1 MTIRYN
7 NHHNMKKLLV
17 LVLTTLVTLGTFAQ
31 SSTEGKEFWV
41 AVMFANAPD
50 GDISHFEPFIAIS
63 AKKACTIQVSNPAT
77 GWSDQPRT
85 VQANSWLVIN
95 NIPVAQWYNQS
106 WTANTASEVVNPYGI
121 RVQSSEEV
129 SVYAAMRMEFS
140 YDASNILPITALQ
153 SDYIIQDYPPYNSEG
168 ESRSIFSILATEDNT
183 VVDITPTAATIGG
196 RPAGV
201 PFNITLNKGETYQV
215 IGPDQVTLSGS
226 RVTARG
232 GKKIAVFNGD
242 VFTQVPGGKSAR
254 DCLYEQAM
262 PTDYWGREFV
272 VTRSKEKDAN
282 RIRITAMEDG
292 TQVNIDNYL
301 AATLNAGETFE
312 CELSENLASGDM
324 QSAITKIG
332 RTVPPIYTGEAHYI
346 HSSCP
351 VAVYGYD
358 VSSTYV
364 LKSGSESIDGSPG
377 DPSMVWISPL
387 EQNISKITFGACGT
401 SGSEGHTNRHYV
413 NVVALTAD
421 VPYITLSSNQRPSI
435 ALTFTPVPANPLY
448 SYARVFLVDTDESNP
463 DKIYTLNSTGSSG
476 FIAHVYGSGK
486 NESYAYSVGS
496 SAVKRGIQVNEDKIE
511 NGSIGVNTYCINTP
525 IHFNAQVG
533 GTYIIDQAFWDM
545 GDGVTFTDQSRISFE
560 YSYDTPGWYDVS
572 ATVSAHKE
580 CPETTYPSETV
591 NVRIHVVRPDTIV
604 TQNFICEGET
614 LTYGGNTYTE
624 PITDTV
630 AFNCDSVVI
639 FHLEVGKKSSYSFST
654 VERDS
659 FNLAGT
665 WYYKSG
671 TYTATLTNA
680 AGCDSV
686 VTAYATVLTCLE
698 MTIDA
703 PDSVICADEYE
714 FRIPYNHTKGDI
726 GSAFII
732 NRGVR
737 TPITPSVLDNA
748 FVIPLAGFSAD
759 HYTNALVVVEDP
771 ICGDSLRFPVS
782 FDVLYPSSVF
792 NQKWD
797 NTLVLYNKN
806 YNGGYDF
813 KEYQWYK
820 NGMPIP
826 GATAGFYVEDPLDA
840 DSYYQV
846 LLTRIDSVS
855 GDRIELMT
863 CPYYPE
869 VTTATA
875 PGENNKLLE
884 NGHLYIIKNNTKYS
898 ILGVE
903 IKEY

>member
-1 MTIRYN
+1 
-7 NHHNMKKLLV
+7 MKKLFV
-17 LVLTTLVTLGTFAQ
+17 LVITSLLTLGAFAQ
-31 SSTEGKEFWV
+31 SSTEGKDFWV

-50 GDISHFEPFIAIS
+50 GNISHFEPFIAIS

-77 GWSDQPRT
+77 GWSDQPRM

-95 NIPVAQWYNQS
+95 NIPVGQWYNQS
-106 WTANTASEVVNPYGI
+106 WTANSASEAVNPYGI
-121 RVQSSEEV
+121 RVQSTEEV

-413 NVVALTAD
+413 NVVVKTED
-421 VPYITLSSNQRPSI
+421 VNAITLSSEQRPNI
-435 ALTFTPVPANPLY
+435 PMTFQPVPSKPDY
-448 SYARVFLVDTDESNP
+448 SYARVFLVDTDGSNP
-463 DKIYTLNSTGSSG
+463 DKIYTLTSHGNSG

-496 SAVKRGIQVNEDKIE
+496 SAVKRGIQVGNSTLED
-511 NGSIGVNTYCINTP
+511 GSVGVTTYCVNTAIT
-525 IHFNAQVG
+525 FNAQVG
-533 GTYIIDQAFWDM
+533 TDIIDTAYWDM
-545 GDGVTFTDQSRISFE
+545 GDGVTFTDQSRISFN
-560 YSYDTPGWYDVS
+560 YTYDTPGWYDVT
-572 ATVSAHKE
+572 ATVMAHKE
-580 CPETTYPSETV
+580 CPDTVYPRETV
-591 NVRIHVVRPDTIV
+591 NVRIHVIRPDTIV
-604 TQNFICEGET
+604 TRKFICEGET
-614 LTYGGNTYTE
+614 LNYGGNTYTRDT
-624 PITDTV
+624 TDTV
-630 AFNCDSVVI
+630 AFACDSIVI
-639 FHLEVGKKSSYSFST
+639 FSLEVGKKTSYEFFST
-654 VERDS
+654 ERDS
-659 FNLAGT
+659 FVLAGKT
-665 WYYKSG
+665 YYKSG
-671 TYTATLTNA
+671 DYTATLTNA
-680 AGCDSV
+680 AGCDSL
-686 VTAYATVLTCLE
+686 VTAHVTVLTCLDLVVSSP
-698 MTIDA
+698 DA
-703 PDSVICADEYE
+703 VICADEAE
-714 FRIPYNHTKGDI
+714 FRIPYVHKKGDI
-726 GSAFII
+726 GDAYIS
-732 NRGVR
+732 NRGVK
-737 TPITPSVLDNA
+737 TPITTSALDDA
-748 FVIPLAGFSAD
+748 FVIPLNTFKAD
-759 HYTNALVVVEDP
+759 HYTKASVIVEDP
-771 ICGDSLRFPVS
+771 ICGGELTFPVS

-797 NTLVLYNKN
+797 NTLVLYNKD

-813 KEYQWYK
+813 RAYQWYK
-820 NGMPIP
+820 NNMPIP
-826 GATAGFYVEDPLDA
+826 GATGSYYVEEPLDTA
-840 DSYYQV
+840 AFYQV
-846 LLTRIDSVS
+846 MLTRLDTAT
-855 GDRIELMT
+855 GELIQLLT
-863 CPYYPE
+863 CPYYPVVKNAHSPKAAE
-869 VTTATA
+869 KVM
-875 PGENNKLLE
+875 E
-884 NGHLYIIKNNTKYS
+884 NGEIYILKEGIKYS
-898 ILGVE
+898 ILGVA
-903 IKEY
+903 IKEEEK

>member
-1 MTIRYN
+1 
-7 NHHNMKKLLV
+7 MKKLFV
-17 LVLTTLVTLGTFAQ
+17 LVLTFLVTLGSFAQ

-153 SDYIIQDYPPYNSEG
+153 SNYIIQDYPPYNSEG

-183 VVDITPTAATIGG
+183 IVDITPTAATIGG
-196 RPAGV
+196 KPAGV

-282 RIRITAMEDG
+282 RIRITAMENG
-292 TQVNIDNYL
+292 TQVNIDNNF
-301 AATLNAGETFE
+301 AANLNAGETFE

-364 LKSGSESIDGSPG
+364 FKSGSESIKDSPG

-401 SGSEGHTNRHYV
+401 TGSDGHTNRHYV
-413 NVVALTAD
+413 NIVALTAD
-421 VPYITLSSNQRPSI
+421 VPYITLSSNRRPSI
-435 ALTFTPVPANPLY
+435 PLTFSPVPSNPLY
-448 SYARVFLVDTDESNP
+448 SYARIFLVDTDAPNP
-463 DKIYTLNSTGSSG
+463 DMVYTLTSTGSSG

-496 SAVKRGIQVNEDKIE
+496 SAVKRGIQVDEDKIE
-511 NGSIGVNTYCINTP
+511 NGSSGSNTYCVNTP
-525 IHFNAQVG
+525 ITFNAQVG
-533 GTYIIDQAFWDM
+533 TDIIDTAYWDM
-545 GDGVTFTDQSRISFE
+545 GDGVTFTDQSRISFD
-560 YSYDTPGWYDVS
+560 YTYDTPGWYDVA
-572 ATVSAHKE
+572 ATVMAHKE
-580 CPETTYPSETV
+580 CPDTVYPKEYI
-591 NVRIHVVRPDTIV
+591 NVRIHVVRPDTFL
-604 TQNFICEGET
+604 TKKFICEGDT
-614 LTYGGNTYTE
+614 LNYGGKAYTE
-624 PITDTV
+624 ATTDTV
-630 AFNCDSVVI
+630 TFDCDSVVI
-639 FHLEVGKKSSYSFST
+639 FQLEVGKKSSFEFST
-654 VERDS
+654 IERDS
-659 FNLAGT
+659 FVLAGKT
-665 WYYKSG
+665 YYKSG

-680 AGCDSV
+680 SGCDSV
-686 VTAYATVLTCLE
+686 VTAYVTVLTCLE
-698 MTIDA
+698 MTIDK
-703 PDSVICADEYE
+703 PDSVICADEAE
-714 FRIPYNHTKGDI
+714 FRIPYVHTKGDI
-726 GSAFII
+726 GEAFIV

-737 TPITPSVLDNA
+737 TPIRPSLLDNG
-748 FVIPLAGFSAD
+748 FVIPLAGFTAD
-759 HYTNALVVVEDP
+759 HYTNAMVVVEDP
-771 ICGDSLRFPVS
+771 LCGDSLRFPVS

-797 NTLVLYNKN
+797 NTLVLYNKD

-813 KEYQWYK
+813 KTYQWYK
-820 NGMPIP
+820 DGQPIL
-826 GATAGFYVEDPLDA
+826 GATEGFYVEEPLDP

-846 LLTRIDSVS
+846 LLTRLDSVS
-855 GDRIELMT
+855 GDMIELMT
-863 CPYYPE
+863 CPYYP
-869 VTTATA
+869 VSKAAA
-875 PGENNKLLE
+875 PAKEAEKVLE
-884 NGHLYIIKNNTKYS
+884 NGQLHIIKNNTSYS
-898 ILGVE
+898 VLGVE
-903 IKEY
+903 IRKQEY

>member
-1 MTIRYN
+1 
-7 NHHNMKKLLV
+7 MKKLLV

-41 AVMFANAPD
+41 ALTLCAAPSS
-50 GDISHFEPFIAIS
+50 GLPEPFIAVS
-63 AKKACTIQVSNPAT
+63 TKKTTTITITNPNDPTWPGFSRQAT
-77 GWSDQPRT
+77 
-85 VQANSWLVIN
+85 ANAWITITTQD
-95 NIPVAQWYNQS
+95 IPLAQWYPTSANNIANAKNQAGQ
-106 WTANTASEVVNPYGI
+106 THNYGLKI
-121 RVQSSEEV
+121 TTDEEV
-129 SVYAAMRMEFS
+129 SVFAALRMTNSF
-140 YDASNILPITALQ
+140 DAANILPITVLQ
-153 SDYIIQDYPPYNSEG
+153 SEYYTQDYPPYIKPDDG
-168 ESRSIFSILATEDNT
+168 EALSMFTILAVADNT
-183 VVDITPTAATIGG
+183 TVAITPKTTTADNHA
-196 RPAGV
+196 AGV
-201 PFNITLNKGETYQV
+201 PYTVTLNAGQTYYV
-215 IGPDQVTLSGS
+215 ISQTLNSLSGS
-226 RVTARG
+226 HVVAQD
-232 GKKIAVFNGD
+232 GKKIAVFQGD
-242 VFTQVPGGKSAR
+242 VFTQIPGGKAAR
-254 DCLYEQAM
+254 DCTFEQAM
-262 PTDYWGREFV
+262 PIDYWGNHFV
-272 VTRSKEKDAN
+272 VTRSLEKDAN
-282 RIRITAMEDG
+282 RVRVTAMEDG
-292 TQVNIDNYL
+292 TDIFINGLRKATIDASDTYEFELRNSTL
-301 AATLNAGETFE
+301 SLNASSEHPCSDSYDENAVVLET
-312 CELSENLASGDM
+312 
-324 QSAITKIG
+324 
-332 RTVPPIYTGEAHYI
+332 
-346 HSSCP
+346 SCP
-351 VAVYGYD
+351 VAVYSYD
-358 VSSTYV
+358 VSNGYKASTTEMVDEY
-364 LKSGSESIDGSPG
+364 G

-387 EQNISKITFGACGT
+387 EQKINDITFGVCGT
-401 SGSEGHTNRHYV
+401 DKTKRHFIDIVCLSADAPLTNLYS
-413 NVVALTAD
+413 A
-421 VPYITLSSNQRPSI
+421 QRPNI
-435 ALTFTPVPANPLY
+435 PLTFQTVTGYPAY
-448 SYARVFLVDTDESNP
+448 SYARVFLVNDDSGVNERVFHLTNP
-463 DKIYTLNSTGSSG
+463 HGV
-476 FIAHVYGSGK
+476 IAHVYGNG
-486 NESYAYSVGS
+486 NDESYAYSVGS
-496 SAVKRGIQVNEDKIE
+496 SAVKRGVQIGDATLED
-511 NGSIGVNTYCINTP
+511 GTVGTNTYCVNTP
-525 IHFNAQVG
+525 ILFNAQVG
-533 GTYIIDQAFWDM
+533 TDIIDQAFWDM

-560 YSYDTPGWYDVS
+560 YSYDTPGWYDVA
-572 ATVSAHKE
+572 ATVNAHKE
-580 CPETTYPSETV
+580 CPDTIYPSETV

-604 TQNFICEGET
+604 TQKFICEGET

-624 PITDTV
+624 PVTDTV

-875 PGENNKLLE
+875 PGESNKLLE
-884 NGHLYIIKNNTKYS
+884 NGHLYIIKNNAKYT